1 MYQEMGNN
9 MRLVKFHK
17 DDQITYTIV
26 DVSVIDL
33 ANLQLALVST
43 GQEDLK
49 AGKVWE
55 SRKPSIKP
63 PLTINEAG
71 LLGDL
76 YIGVE
81 RGYNLRYYP
90 DGAEIRADG
99 STLEMVQ
106 VLRAFTKEGGDLYPH
121 NADVRDA
128 FVWTSGFKEHWF
140 HVGTLLEALDNM
152 DGKHGLDHP
161 MAVIDKE

>member
-1 MYQEMGNN
+1 

-49 AGKVWE
+49 AGKDWE

-76 YIGVE
+76 IIGVE
-81 RGYNLRYYP
+81 RGHKLRYYP

-99 STLEMVQ
+99 STLEMTV
-106 VLRAFTKEGGDLYPH
+106 VLRDFTHDGGGFWPH
-121 NADVRDA
+121 DADVRDA
-128 FVWTSGFKEHWF
+128 FVWTSGFTTRWF